1 MAKLQSVSLWRIFVF
16 LPAIVIFVGS
26 ALNYAWGLS
35 NKVPKKFLKGNE
47 VDIALKFLALASV
60 PMFFMII
67 SIMLYRAFT
76 IYGETLLRQEE
87 TVYLK
92 TSKMILNN
100 TTEQLLLFVI
110 NLLAA
115 AALKAITKEQ
125 IVISVLVHVFARLVF

>member
-1 MAKLQSVSLWRIFVF
+1 
-16 LPAIVIFVGS
+16 
-26 ALNYAWGLS
+26 
-35 NKVPKKFLKGNE
+35 
-47 VDIALKFLALASV
+47 
-60 PMFFMII
+60 
-67 SIMLYRAFT
+67 MLYRAFT